1 MSLIINNF
9 SDDNSIY
16 LKHVSLKVYTFPL
29 LLMVLGNLN
38 GILY

>member
-16 LKHVSLKVYTFPL
+16 LKHVSLKVYPFSL